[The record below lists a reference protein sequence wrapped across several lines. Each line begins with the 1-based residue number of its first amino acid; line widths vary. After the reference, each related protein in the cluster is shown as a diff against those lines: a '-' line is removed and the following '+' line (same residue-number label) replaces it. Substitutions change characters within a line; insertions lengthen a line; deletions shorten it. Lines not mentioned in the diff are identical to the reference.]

1 MTLLWIPLLSLFGSI
16 ISSLTGNLTRNQS
29 TGLTLLMPVIA
40 LALTVDLAP
49 AVFAGEIIR
58 YNIEWVPILGLNLSL
73 RLDGLALLFVFMILG
88 IGLLVVFYTR
98 YYSLFIRLK

>member
-16 ISSLTGNLTRNQS
+16 ISSLTGKLTRNQS

-40 LALTVDLAP
+40 LAMAVNLAP
-49 AVFAGEIIR
+49 AVFAGEVIR
-58 YNIEWVPILGLNLSL
+58 YSAEWVPLLGLNLSL

-88 IGLLVVFYTR
+88 IGILVIFYTR
-98 YYSLFIRLK
+98 YYSLIIFI